1 MVLYFPHENSHLC
14 NKIIPLFRSKKMR
27 LFQAK
32 DIVTLF
38 PPPPTPQKRLVS
50 LVKRQ
55 NFCYSSP
62 ISPLHSPP
70 ETRWCITAN
79 NKRLKRTMAIA
90 ELEK

>member
-38 PPPPTPQKRLVS
+38 PPPLTPQKSLVS
-50 LVKRQ
+50 LVIII
-55 NFCYSSP
+55 P
-62 ISPLHSPP
+62 IPLVHF
-70 ETRWCITAN
+70 TRP
-79 NKRLKRTMAIA
+79 LKQDGVLLLTTKG
-90 ELEK
+90 LNVQ